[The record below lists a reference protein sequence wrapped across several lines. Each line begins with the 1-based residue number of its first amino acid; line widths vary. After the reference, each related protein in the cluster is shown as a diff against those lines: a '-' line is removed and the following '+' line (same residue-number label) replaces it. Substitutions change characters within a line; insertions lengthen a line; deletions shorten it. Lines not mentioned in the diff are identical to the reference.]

1 MNTQKQIKG
10 NIGLLEQCESF
21 KLVSSVDGFTTY
33 HGFSFDDEIIE
44 LVFCG
49 ESKYFSIVNGF
60 DILNMIKGN
69 AKLRLFVNYA
79 IL

>member
-1 MNTQKQIKG
+1 MTTQKQIKG

-44 LVFCG
+44 LVFCV
-49 ESKYFSIVNGF
+49 SQSILVLLMAL
-60 DILNMIKGN
+60 I
-69 AKLRLFVNYA
+69 
-79 IL
+79 